1 MRKHDSC
8 PNSSHCFEHY
18 KVLLSLD
25 ACVVRSLILDI
36 QDYLRIRTELGVIM
50 IVSPRVTL
58 AVLVTLSVITDIL
71 VSASTFRRQNRR
83 RVHKQRKRPRFGR
96 QEELVK
102 TTSPSSP
109 SPDIL
114 PAPGV
119 ERYDLTSYGEAR
131 VDAPAIK
138 YGAPGPEDD
147 TEDTYAGDLPSV
159 EDIGGVGRGGQDT
172 AGVTGAASDIGDNS
186 EAEDDANEVT
196 RAQGIPPWCNP
207 TDPMGAWLN
216 HQKIQVIR

>member
-1 MRKHDSC
+1 
-8 PNSSHCFEHY
+8 
-18 KVLLSLD
+18 
-25 ACVVRSLILDI
+25 
-36 QDYLRIRTELGVIM
+36 M

-102 TTSPSSP
+102 TTSTSSP
-109 SPDIL
+109 AIL

>member
-1 MRKHDSC
+1 MWGLSLMSRLQDVETMSLMIVVRVWCMRKHDSC
-8 PNSSHCFEHY
+8 PNSSHCFEQY

-109 SPDIL
+109 SPAIL
-114 PAPGV
+114 P
-119 ERYDLTSYGEAR
+119 
-131 VDAPAIK
+131 
-138 YGAPGPEDD
+138 
-147 TEDTYAGDLPSV
+147 LPH
-159 EDIGGVGRGGQDT
+159 DIVFIIFSAFLKT
-172 AGVTGAASDIGDNS
+172 FLHFSLEINFYS
-186 EAEDDANEVT
+186 
-196 RAQGIPPWCNP
+196 I
-207 TDPMGAWLN
+207 L
-216 HQKIQVIR
+216 IQTL